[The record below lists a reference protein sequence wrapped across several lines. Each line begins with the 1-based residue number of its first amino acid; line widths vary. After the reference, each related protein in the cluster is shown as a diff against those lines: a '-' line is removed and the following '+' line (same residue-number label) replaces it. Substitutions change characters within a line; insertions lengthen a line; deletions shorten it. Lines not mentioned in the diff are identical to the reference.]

1 MYNGQQTYSF
11 NLVATAT
18 PSNANNKNV
27 TWSSSDESVATVNN
41 SGKVTSQGLGTAVI
55 TATTADG
62 SNLSD
67 SCLVTVN
74 PVPTTSI
81 SLDKV
86 KETVV
91 MGNTVQITGTVDEA
105 AYIKTFNWTSSNDAV
120 ASVDQNGLVR
130 GVGAGTV
137 SITATTIDGSN
148 LSASCIVQVLYP
160 SNAAGAG
167 DVNEDGR
174 IDITDATLIV
184 SYLQGN
190 YPMAVLDEALMDVNG
205 DGDINMSDVLR
216 VISLIRND

>member
-1 MYNGQQTYSF
+1 
-11 NLVATAT
+11 
-18 PSNANNKNV
+18 
-27 TWSSSDESVATVNN
+27 
-41 SGKVTSQGLGTAVI
+41 
-55 TATTADG
+55 
-62 SNLSD
+62 
-67 SCLVTVN
+67 
-74 PVPTTSI
+74 
-81 SLDKV
+81 
-86 KETVV
+86 